1 MSNAARNAL
10 LIIVI
15 ALIVAS
21 IIFLESQK
29 VRMFGP
35 SVGAIDAV
43 DLNATS
49 TMVRTPDFETLKEK
63 YPVAKELVAPDA
75 YINTGDEPITVA
87 SQIGK
92 KVVMID
98 FWTYSCINCERTIPY
113 LNAWYE
119 KYKDVG
125 FEIIGVH
132 SPEFQFE
139 KRLENVQDAVKRFG
153 IKYPV
158 VLDSDMQTW
167 NAYNNQ
173 YWPEH
178 YLIDINGLVVDRH
191 IGEGGYAET
200 ERKIQELLTQRKQAL
215 GSDIVIP
222 TGIVDITQVI
232 RSNSPETYFGAWRN
246 EYLANGR
253 QFTQGVQTFIR
264 PDDRAVER
272 NQLYFAGT
280 WDLKDQY
287 AQNTSADARIIYKYS
302 AKSVYFVAS
311 SAEGVSITVLRDGIP
326 VAAQRGED
334 VDASGRVMIKE
345 ARLYK
350 LIAEPDLGTHTL
362 EIIIK
367 GAGLDAYTFTFG

>member
-1 MSNAARNAL
+1 MNKSARNAV
-10 LIIVI
+10 LIIVA

-35 SVGAIDAV
+35 SAGALDAID
-43 DLNATS
+43 LSATS
-49 TMVRTPDFETLKEK
+49 TVRTPDFETLKAK
-63 YPVAKELVAPDA
+63 YPVAKELVSPHA
-75 YINTGDEPITVA
+75 YINTDGEPIMVA
-87 SQIGK
+87 SMIGK

-113 LNAWYE
+113 LSAWYE
-119 KYKDVG
+119 KYKDAG

-200 ERKIQELLTQRKQAL
+200 ERKIQELLAQRKQAL
-215 GSDIVIP
+215 GLAVAIP
-222 TGIVDITQVI
+222 TGTVDITQVI

-253 QFTQGVQTFIR
+253 QFTQGVQTFTR

-272 NQLYFAGT
+272 NQLYFGGM

-287 AQNTSADARIIYKYS
+287 AQNVSTDARIIYKYS

-311 SAEGVSITVLRDGIP
+311 SAEGVSITVLRDGVP
-326 VAAQRGED
+326 VYAQRGED

-350 LIAEPDLGTHTL
+350 LISEPDLGTHTL

>member
-1 MSNAARNAL
+1 MNKSARNAV
-10 LIIVI
+10 LIIVA

-35 SVGAIDAV
+35 SAGALDAI

-49 TMVRTPDFETLKEK
+49 TVRTPDFETLKAK
-63 YPVAKELVAPDA
+63 YPVAKELVSPHA

-87 SQIGK
+87 SLVGK

-119 KYKDVG
+119 KYKDAG

-139 KRLENVQDAVKRFG
+139 RRLENVQDAVKRFG

-191 IGEGGYAET
+191 IGEGGYAQT

-215 GSDIVIP
+215 GLAVAIP

-253 QFTQGVQTFIR
+253 QFTQGIQTFTR
-264 PDDRAVER
+264 PDDRAIER

-287 AQNTSADARIIYKYS
+287 AQNRSADARIIYKYS
-302 AKSVYFVAS
+302 AKAVYFVAS
-311 SAEGVSITVLRDGIP
+311 SASGVEITVLRDGVP
-326 VAAQRGED
+326 VAVQRGED
-334 VDASGRVMIKE
+334 VDANGRVMIKE

-350 LIAEPDLGTHTL
+350 LISEKEAGTHTL
-362 EIIIK
+362 EIIIE

>member
-35 SVGAIDAV
+35 SAGAIDAV

-49 TMVRTPDFETLKEK
+49 TMVHTPDFETLKEK

-75 YINTGDEPITVA
+75 YINTGGEPITVA

-98 FWTYSCINCERTIPY
+98 FWTYSCINCERTTPY

-119 KYKDVG
+119 KYKDAG

-139 KRLENVQDAVKRFG
+139 KKLSNVEDAVKRFG

-158 VLDSDMQTW
+158 VLDSNMLTW

-191 IGEGGYAET
+191 IGEGGYSET
-200 ERKIQELLTQRKQAL
+200 EGKIQELLTQRKQAL
-215 GSDIVIP
+215 GLDIEIP

-246 EYLANGR
+246 EYLANGK
-253 QFTQGVQTFIR
+253 QFTQGMQTFTR
-264 PDDRAVER
+264 PDDRAMER

-287 AQNTSADARIIYKYS
+287 AQNQSADAHIIYKYS
-302 AKSVYFVAS
+302 AKNVYFVAS
-311 SAEGVSITVLRDGIP
+311 SADGVEIKVLRDGVP

-350 LIAEPDLGTHTL
+350 LINESDIGTHTL

-367 GAGLDAYTFTFG
+367 GTGLDAYTFTFG